1 MVSQDLRALKPWSIS
16 SFRPNLGAMSIQLK
30 RSLFL
35 GGSAILTLVS
45 ACESQKAKYEGP
57 YAAEVAAA
65 VPMIEKSVGLK
76 YKTPPKIEMRSKD
89 QVREF
94 VTKQF
99 KDSLA
104 MHDIAGQEAAYKR
117 LGMIPDTLKL
127 QPFLTSLL
135 EEQIVGYYDPHTK
148 VLYVVDGAPKDMA
161 AMTITHELIHALQD
175 QYISLDSVQKIR
187 DDNDR
192 LTAAQSVFEGQ
203 AVYEQISIML
213 GGTNIAI
220 NLPGGWDRIRE
231 MIRET
236 QGSMPIFAAAPKV
249 IQETLIFPYLSG
261 AEFYR
266 NYKERKPGSIIYK
279 DMPVSTEQIIHPA
292 AFFVTRDNPTRVALG
307 TLSNA
312 TKVYDNDLGE
322 FETRLFL
329 FQQLNDQNE
338 AVRGATGWDGDRYA
352 VVNTPQGQG
361 IVWLTVWDSPV
372 AAGEFFHLAGQAVES
387 RYSAKAATGSTDLIK
402 KYSAAGRTVQV
413 STTEI
418 QGRPVVLYVDVPS
431 GANTNIINA
440 GQVTLKK

>member
-1 MVSQDLRALKPWSIS
+1 
-16 SFRPNLGAMSIQLK
+16 MSDQLK
-30 RSLFL
+30 RSLPL
-35 GGSAILTLVS
+35 ACVALLTLAS
-45 ACESQKAKYEGP
+45 ACDKEKSKYEGP
-57 YAAEVAAA
+57 YATEVTEAI
-65 VPMIEKSVGLK
+65 PMIEKAVGLK
-76 YKTPPKIEMRSKD
+76 FKTPPKLETRSKE
-89 QVREF
+89 QVRQF

-99 KDSLA
+99 TDSVAARDLV
-104 MHDIAGQEAAYKR
+104 GQEAAYKR
-117 LGMIPDTLKL
+117 LGMIPDTLNL
-127 QPFLTSLL
+127 RAFLTSLL

-161 AMTITHELIHALQD
+161 GLTITHELVHALQD
-175 QYISLDSVQKIR
+175 QYISLDSVQKVR

-192 LTAAQSVFEGQ
+192 LSAAQAVFEGQ

-213 GGTNIAI
+213 GGSNIAI

-231 MIRET
+231 MIRDN
-236 QGSMPIFAAAPKV
+236 QASMPIFAAAPKV

-266 NYKERKPGSIIYK
+266 NYRERKPGSIVYN

-292 AFFVTRDNPTRVALG
+292 AFFLTRDNPTRVTLG

-312 TKVYDNDLGE
+312 TATYNNDLGE

-361 IVWLTVWDSPV
+361 IVWLSVWDSSV
-372 AAGEFFHLAGQAVES
+372 EAGEFFHMAGQSVEK
-387 RYSAKAATGSTDLIK
+387 RYSTKAAKGSTDLVK
-402 KYSAAGRTVQV
+402 NYSAAGRTVQV
-413 STTEI
+413 STLEI
-418 QGRPVVLYVDVPS
+418 QGRPVVIYVDVPA
-431 GANTNIINA
+431 GANPSIIQPA
-440 GQVTLKK
+440 QVTLKQ

>member
-1 MVSQDLRALKPWSIS
+1 MIVQLRRVLALV
-16 SFRPNLGAMSIQLK
+16 
-30 RSLFL
+30 
-35 GGSAILTLVS
+35 GGGLLTLVS
-45 ACESQKAKYEGP
+45 ACESQKPKYEGP
-57 YAAEVAAA
+57 YAAEVAQA
-65 VPMIEKSVGLK
+65 VPMIEKAVGLK
-76 YKTPPKIEMRSKD
+76 FKTPPKIETRSKE
-89 QVREF
+89 QVRQF

-99 KDSLA
+99 TDSLA
-104 MHDIAGQEAAYKR
+104 KHDIAGQEAAYKR

-148 VLYVVDGAPKDMA
+148 VLYVVDGSPKDMA
-161 AMTITHELIHALQD
+161 QLTITHELVHALQD

-192 LTAAQSVFEGQ
+192 LSAAQSVFEGQ

-213 GGTNIAI
+213 GGSNIAI

-231 MIRET
+231 MIREN
-236 QGSMPIFAAAPKV
+236 QSSMPIFAAAPKV

-266 NYKERKPGSIIYK
+266 NYKELKPGSNIYN

-292 AFFVTRDNPTRVALG
+292 AFFVTSDNPTRVTLG

-312 TKVYDNDLGE
+312 SEVYENDLGE

-361 IVWLTVWDSPV
+361 IVWLTVWDSQV
-372 AAGEFFHLAGQAVES
+372 DAGEFYHLADQAVQA
-387 RYSAKAATGSTDLIK
+387 RYSTKPASGSNDLVK

-413 STTEI
+413 STLEI
-418 QGRPVVLYVDVPS
+418 QGRPVVIYVDVPA
-431 GANTNIINA
+431 GANPNIINPA
-440 GQVTLKK
+440 QVTLKQ

>member
-1 MVSQDLRALKPWSIS
+1 
-16 SFRPNLGAMSIQLK
+16 MSVQLK
-30 RSLFL
+30 GSLLL
-35 GGSAILTLVS
+35 GGAALLTLVS
-45 ACESQKAKYEGP
+45 ACESQKPKYEGP

-65 VPMIEKSVGLK
+65 VPMIEKAVGLK
-76 YKTPPKIEMRSKD
+76 YKTPPKIETRSKE
-89 QVREF
+89 QVRQF

-117 LGMIPDTLKL
+117 FGMIPDTLKL

-148 VLYVVDGAPKDMA
+148 VLYVVDSAPKETVT
-161 AMTITHELIHALQD
+161 MTITHELIHALQD

-231 MIRET
+231 MIREN

-279 DMPVSTEQIIHPA
+279 DMPVSTEQIIHPST
-292 AFFVTRDNPTRVALG
+292 FFGTRDNPTRVALG

-312 TKVYDNDLGE
+312 TKFYENDLGE
-322 FETRLFL
+322 FETRLVL

-372 AAGEFFHLAGQAVES
+372 EAGEFFHLVGQAVET
-387 RYSAKAATGSTDLIK
+387 RYSTKAAKASTDLVK
-402 KYSAAGRTVQV
+402 KYSAAGREVEV

-418 QGRPVVLYVDVPS
+418 KGRPVVLYADVPA
-431 GANTNIINA
+431 GASTKIINA
-440 GQVTLKK
+440 AQVTLKK

>member
-1 MVSQDLRALKPWSIS
+1 
-16 SFRPNLGAMSIQLK
+16 MSDQLK
-30 RSLFL
+30 RSLPL
-35 GGSAILTLVS
+35 ACVALLTLAS
-45 ACESQKAKYEGP
+45 ACDKEKSKYEGP
-57 YAAEVAAA
+57 YATEVTEAI
-65 VPMIEKSVGLK
+65 PMIEKAVGLK
-76 YKTPPKIEMRSKD
+76 YKTPPKLETRSKE
-89 QVREF
+89 QVRQF

-99 KDSLA
+99 TDSVAARDLV
-104 MHDIAGQEAAYKR
+104 GQEAAYKR
-117 LGMIPDTLKL
+117 LGMIPDTLNL
-127 QPFLTSLL
+127 RAFLTSLL

-161 AMTITHELIHALQD
+161 GLTITHELVHALQD
-175 QYISLDSVQKIR
+175 QYISLDSVQKVR

-192 LTAAQSVFEGQ
+192 LSAAQAVFEGQ

-213 GGTNIAI
+213 GGSNIAI

-231 MIRET
+231 MIRDN
-236 QGSMPIFAAAPKV
+236 QASMPIFAAAPKV

-266 NYKERKPGSIIYK
+266 NYRERKPGSIVYN

-292 AFFVTRDNPTRVALG
+292 AFFLTRDNPTRVTLG

-312 TKVYDNDLGE
+312 TATYNNDLGE

-361 IVWLTVWDSPV
+361 IVWLTVWDSSV
-372 AAGEFFHLAGQAVES
+372 EAGEFFHMAGQSVEK
-387 RYSAKAATGSTDLIK
+387 RYSTKAAKGSTDLVK
-402 KYSAAGRTVQV
+402 NYSAAGRTVQV
-413 STTEI
+413 STLEI
-418 QGRPVVLYVDVPS
+418 QGRPVVIYVDVPA
-431 GANTNIINA
+431 GANPNIIQPA
-440 GQVTLKK
+440 QVTLKQ

>member
-1 MVSQDLRALKPWSIS
+1 MIRQIRRV
-16 SFRPNLGAMSIQLK
+16 LGLS
-30 RSLFL
+30 
-35 GGSAILTLVS
+35 GSALLTLVS
-45 ACESQKAKYEGP
+45 ACESQKPKYEGP
-57 YAAEVAAA
+57 YATEVAQA
-65 VPMIEKSVGLK
+65 VPMIEKAVGLTF
-76 YKTPPKIEMRSKD
+76 KTPPRVETRSKE

-99 KDSLA
+99 TDSLA

-127 QPFLTSLL
+127 KPFLTSLL

-161 AMTITHELIHALQD
+161 SMTITHELVHALQD

-192 LTAAQSVFEGQ
+192 LSAAQSVFEGQ

-213 GGTNIAI
+213 GGSNIAI

-231 MIRET
+231 MIREN
-236 QGSMPIFAAAPKV
+236 QASMPIFAAAPKV

-266 NYKERKPGSIIYK
+266 NYKERKSGSIIYK

-292 AFFVTRDNPTRVALG
+292 AFFGTRDNPTRVTLG
-307 TLSNA
+307 TLANA
-312 TKVYDNDLGE
+312 TKVYENDLGE

-329 FQQLNDQNE
+329 YQQLNDQNE
-338 AVRGATGWDGDRYA
+338 AVRGASGWDGDRYA

-372 AAGEFFHLAGQAVES
+372 EGGEFFHLAGQAVEA
-387 RYSAKAATGSTDLIK
+387 RYSTKVASGSTELVK
-402 KYSAAGRTVQV
+402 KYSGGGRTIQI
-413 STTEI
+413 STMEI
-418 QGRPVVLYVDVPS
+418 QGRPVVIYADVPA
-431 GANTNIINA
+431 GANPNIINPA
-440 GQVTLKK
+440 QVTLSQ

>member
-1 MVSQDLRALKPWSIS
+1 MIRQIRRV
-16 SFRPNLGAMSIQLK
+16 LGLS
-30 RSLFL
+30 
-35 GGSAILTLVS
+35 GSALLTLVS
-45 ACESQKAKYEGP
+45 ACESQKPKYEGP
-57 YAAEVAAA
+57 YATEVAQA
-65 VPMIEKSVGLK
+65 VPMIEKAVGLTF
-76 YKTPPKIEMRSKD
+76 KTPPRVETRSKE

-99 KDSLA
+99 TDSLA

-127 QPFLTSLL
+127 KPFLTSLL

-161 AMTITHELIHALQD
+161 SMTITHELVHALQD

-192 LTAAQSVFEGQ
+192 LSAAQSVFEGQ

-213 GGTNIAI
+213 GGSNIAI

-231 MIRET
+231 MIREN
-236 QGSMPIFAAAPKV
+236 QASMPIFAAAPKV

-266 NYKERKPGSIIYK
+266 NYKERKSGSIIYK

-292 AFFVTRDNPTRVALG
+292 AFFGTRDNPTRVTLG
-307 TLSNA
+307 TLANA
-312 TKVYDNDLGE
+312 TKVYENDLGE

-329 FQQLNDQNE
+329 YQQLNDQNE
-338 AVRGATGWDGDRYA
+338 AVRGASGWDGDRYA

-372 AAGEFFHLAGQAVES
+372 EAGEFFHLAGQAVEV
-387 RYSAKAATGSTDLIK
+387 RYSTKAAIATTEIVK
-402 KYSAAGRTVQV
+402 KYSGTGRTNQV
-413 STTEI
+413 STMEI
-418 QGRPVVLYVDVPS
+418 QGRPVVIYADVPA
-431 GANTNIINA
+431 GANPNIINPA
-440 GQVTLKK
+440 QVTLSQ

>member
-1 MVSQDLRALKPWSIS
+1 
-16 SFRPNLGAMSIQLK
+16 MSVQLK
-30 RSLFL
+30 RSLLL
-35 GGSAILTLVS
+35 GGAALLTLVS
-45 ACESQKAKYEGP
+45 ACESQKPKYEGP

-65 VPMIEKSVGLK
+65 VPMIEKAVGLK
-76 YKTPPKIEMRSKD
+76 YKTPPKVETRSKE

-117 LGMIPDTLKL
+117 FGMIPDTLKL

-161 AMTITHELIHALQD
+161 TITITHELIHALQD

-220 NLPGGWDRIRE
+220 NLPGGWDRVRE
-231 MIRET
+231 MIREN

-279 DMPVSTEQIIHPA
+279 DMPVSTEQIIHPST
-292 AFFVTRDNPTRVALG
+292 FFVTRDNPTRVALG

-312 TKVYDNDLGE
+312 TKVYENDLGE

-372 AAGEFFHLAGQAVES
+372 EAGEFFHLAGQAVET
-387 RYSAKAATGSTDLIK
+387 RYSTKAAKASTDLVK
-402 KYSAAGRTVQV
+402 KYSAAGREVEV

-418 QGRPVVLYVDVPS
+418 QGRPVVLYADVPA
-431 GANTNIINA
+431 GASTSIINA
-440 GQVTLKK
+440 AHVTLKK

>member
-1 MVSQDLRALKPWSIS
+1 MI
-16 SFRPNLGAMSIQLK
+16 
-30 RSLFL
+30 
-35 GGSAILTLVS
+35 TLVS
-45 ACESQKAKYEGP
+45 ACESQKPQYEGP
-57 YAAEVAAA
+57 YATEVAQAI
-65 VPMIEKSVGLK
+65 PMIEKAVGLR
-76 YKTPPKIEMRSKD
+76 YKTPPKIETRSKE
-89 QVREF
+89 QVRDF

-99 KDSLA
+99 TDSLA
-104 MHDIAGQEAAYKR
+104 RHDIAGQEAAYKR
-117 LGMIPDTLKL
+117 FGMIPDTLKL

-148 VLYVVDGAPKDMA
+148 VLYVVDGSPKDMA
-161 AMTITHELIHALQD
+161 QLTITHELVHALQD

-192 LTAAQSVFEGQ
+192 LSAAQSVFEGQ

-213 GGTNIAI
+213 GGSNIAI

-231 MIRET
+231 MIREN
-236 QGSMPIFAAAPKV
+236 QGSMPIFAEAPKV

-266 NYKERKPGSIIYK
+266 NYKERKPGSVIYN

-292 AFFVTRDNPTRVALG
+292 AFFVTKDNPTAVNLG
-307 TLSNA
+307 ALSNA
-312 TKVYDNDLGE
+312 TKVYENDLGE

-329 FQQLNDQNE
+329 FQHLNDQNE

-372 AAGEFFHLAGQAVES
+372 EAGEFFHMAGQAVET
-387 RYSAKAATGSTDLIK
+387 RYSTKAASGSTDLVK
-402 KYSAAGRTVQV
+402 KYSPSGRALQV
-413 STTEI
+413 STMEI
-418 QGRPVVLYVDVPS
+418 QARPVVIYVDVPA
-431 GANTNIINA
+431 GANLSIINPA
-440 GQVTLKK
+440 QVRLKE

>member
-1 MVSQDLRALKPWSIS
+1 MRAE
-16 SFRPNLGAMSIQLK
+16 LK
-30 RSLFL
+30 RSFGLSGASL
-35 GGSAILTLVS
+35 LVLVS
-45 ACESQKAKYEGP
+45 ACESQKPTYEGP
-57 YAAEVAAA
+57 YGAEVAAA
-65 VPMIEKSVGLK
+65 VPMIEKAVGLK
-76 YKTPPKIEMRSKD
+76 FKTPPKVETRSKA

-99 KDSLA
+99 TDSLA
-104 MHDIAGQEAAYKR
+104 RHDIAGQEAAYKR

-127 QPFLTSLL
+127 QPFLMGLL
-135 EEQIVGYYDPHTK
+135 EEQIVGYYDPKTK
-148 VLYVVDGAPKDMA
+148 VLYVVDGSPKDMA
-161 AMTITHELIHALQD
+161 SLTITHELVHALQD

-192 LTAAQSVFEGQ
+192 LSAAQAVFEGQ
-203 AVYEQISIML
+203 AVYEQISVML

-236 QGSMPIFAAAPKV
+236 QASMPIFAAAPKV

-266 NYKERKPGSIIYK
+266 NYKERKGGASVYK

-292 AFFVTRDNPTRVALG
+292 AFFVTRDNPTRVTLG
-307 TLSNA
+307 TLTNA
-312 TKVYDNDLGE
+312 TRVYENDLGE

-338 AVRGATGWDGDRYA
+338 SLRGASGWDGDRYA

-361 IVWLTVWDSPV
+361 IVWLTVWDSAV
-372 AAGEFFHLAGQAVES
+372 EAGEFFHIAGQAVEA
-387 RYSAKAATGSTDLIK
+387 RYSTKAAAGSTDLVK
-402 KYSAAGRTVQV
+402 KYSAGGRTLQV
-413 STTEI
+413 STLEV
-418 QGRPVVLYVDVPS
+418 QGRPVVILADVPA
-431 GANTNIINA
+431 GANPNIIDPA
-440 GQVTLKK
+440 QVTLKQ

>member
-1 MVSQDLRALKPWSIS
+1 
-16 SFRPNLGAMSIQLK
+16 MSDQLK
-30 RSLFL
+30 RSLPL
-35 GGSAILTLVS
+35 ACVALLTLAS
-45 ACESQKAKYEGP
+45 ACDKEKSKYEGP
-57 YAAEVAAA
+57 YATEVTEAI
-65 VPMIEKSVGLK
+65 PMIEKAVGLK
-76 YKTPPKIEMRSKD
+76 YKTPPKLETRSKE
-89 QVREF
+89 QVRQF

-99 KDSLA
+99 TDSVAARGLV
-104 MHDIAGQEAAYKR
+104 GQEAAYKR
-117 LGMIPDTLKL
+117 LGMIPDTLNL
-127 QPFLTSLL
+127 RAFLTSLL

-161 AMTITHELIHALQD
+161 GLTITHELVHALQD
-175 QYISLDSVQKIR
+175 QYISLDSVQKVR

-192 LTAAQSVFEGQ
+192 LSAAQAVFEGQ

-213 GGTNIAI
+213 GGSNIAI

-231 MIRET
+231 MIRDN
-236 QGSMPIFAAAPKV
+236 QASMPIFAAAPKV

-266 NYKERKPGSIIYK
+266 NYRERKPGSIVYN

-292 AFFVTRDNPTRVALG
+292 AFFLTRDNPTRVTLG

-312 TKVYDNDLGE
+312 TATYNNDLGE

-361 IVWLTVWDSPV
+361 IVWLSVWDSSV
-372 AAGEFFHLAGQAVES
+372 EAGEFFHMAGQSVEK
-387 RYSAKAATGSTDLIK
+387 RYSTKAAKGSTDLVK
-402 KYSAAGRTVQV
+402 NYSAAGRTVQV
-413 STTEI
+413 STREI
-418 QGRPVVLYVDVPS
+418 QGRPVVIYVDVPA
-431 GANTNIINA
+431 GANPSIIQPA
-440 GQVTLKK
+440 QVTLKQ